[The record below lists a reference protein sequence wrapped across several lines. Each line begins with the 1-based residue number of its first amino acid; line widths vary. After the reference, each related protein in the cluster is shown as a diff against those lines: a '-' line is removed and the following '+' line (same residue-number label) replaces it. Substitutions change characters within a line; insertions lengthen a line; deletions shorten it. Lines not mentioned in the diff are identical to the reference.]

1 MGDFN
6 KVISFVLGL
15 IVVVVALVVISRRYD
30 LSKRLLPFS
39 STAQVSVTP
48 TPTGKVVSEITVST
62 DKTEET
68 KTIDNKTNNYQTQ
81 FNSKTPSAI
90 PSTGSPTLLLPLFG
104 SVLFA
109 GLKLRKRS

>member
-1 MGDFN
+1 MEDFN

-15 IVVVVALVVISRRYD
+15 IVVVVALVFISRRYD
-30 LSKRLLPFS
+30 FSKRLLPFS

-48 TPTGKVVSEITVST
+48 TPTGKVISEV
-62 DKTEET
+62 
-68 KTIDNKTNNYQTQ
+68 TINSNTTTNRTYNYQGKVP
-81 FNSKTPSAI
+81 NSI

-104 SVLFA
+104 SALFT